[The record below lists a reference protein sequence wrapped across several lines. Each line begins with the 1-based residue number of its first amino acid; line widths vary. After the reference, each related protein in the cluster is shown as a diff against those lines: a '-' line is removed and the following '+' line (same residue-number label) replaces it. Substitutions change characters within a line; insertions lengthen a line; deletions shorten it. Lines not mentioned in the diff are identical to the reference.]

1 MSTDF
6 MPTVGTEIAFSAAA
20 PATNDSTGFAALTY
34 TDSDVVGEF
43 GETGANDSPV
53 TFVPAGTGDTE
64 KAQGATDYGSENLNM
79 KYTTAEDAG
88 VAILKAAHAARS
100 KVSVKKTLPD
110 GAIIY
115 YRANC
120 MGVRTVTGGANT
132 PIGLATTLAISGK
145 PVYVDA
151 PS

>member
-6 MPTVGTEIAFSAAA
+6 MTTVGTEIAVSAAA
-20 PATNDSTGFAALTY
+20 PATHDATGFGALTY
-34 TDSDVVGEF
+34 TDIDVVGEF
-43 GETGANDSPV
+43 GEIGANDSPV

-64 KAQGATDYGSENLNM
+64 KANGPKDYGSEVLTM
-79 KYTTAEDAG
+79 KYTTTPDAG
-88 VAILKAAHAARS
+88 VAILKAAHSASS

-115 YRANC
+115 YRSIC
-120 MGVRTVTGGANT
+120 SGVRVITGGAGT
-132 PIGLATTLAISGK
+132 PIGLATALPISGK
-145 PVYVDA
+145 PVEVDA